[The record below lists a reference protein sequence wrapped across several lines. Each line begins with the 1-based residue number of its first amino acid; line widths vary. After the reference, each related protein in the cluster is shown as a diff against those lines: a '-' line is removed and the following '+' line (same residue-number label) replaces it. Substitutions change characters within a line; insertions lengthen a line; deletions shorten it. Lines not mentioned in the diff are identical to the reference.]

1 MVFCYNH
8 YVMINTFALLLPVFG
23 IITAGYLLC
32 RYNIVRPDWIKLLN
46 HFIYYISLPALIL
59 SLFWKIE
66 LTGEN
71 LSFFGFHV
79 GLIVLLSLILIV
91 SLSVFSI
98 DRKTKVAIVLGALMG
113 NTMYM
118 GYPILR
124 STFPNFPIEVSMG
137 AGTVQLITSLLI
149 GVFLVEYLIYKTKN
163 FSTYFIDLAKNPLII
178 AVVIG
183 IALSFFPHNQNSE
196 AVFNLISIIGE
207 TASPLALF
215 TLGVFMYRKF
225 SKHSWLLGGF
235 AITAKLVILPL
246 VVFLIS
252 VLFGYS
258 KEFTQ
263 VSVLIS
269 AMPTAITSF
278 VLAQKYSLNEQLTAD
293 IILVSTLLSILSL
306 PVAVWLVS

>member
-1 MVFCYNH
+1 
-8 YVMINTFALLLPVFG
+8 
-23 IITAGYLLC
+23 
-32 RYNIVRPDWIKLLN
+32 
-46 HFIYYISLPALIL
+46 
-59 SLFWKIE
+59 
-66 LTGEN
+66 
-71 LSFFGFHV
+71 
-79 GLIVLLSLILIV
+79 
-91 SLSVFSI
+91 
-98 DRKTKVAIVLGALMG
+98 
-113 NTMYM
+113 
-118 GYPILR
+118 
-124 STFPNFPIEVSMG
+124 
-137 AGTVQLITSLLI
+137 
-149 GVFLVEYLIYKTKN
+149 
-163 FSTYFIDLAKNPLII
+163 
-178 AVVIG
+178 
-183 IALSFFPHNQNSE
+183 
-196 AVFNLISIIGE
+196 
-207 TASPLALF
+207 
-215 TLGVFMYRKF
+215 MYRKF